1 MPIHIVNRYRLH
13 STSTWPPSPLGTRPG
28 NGFRSL
34 LQHTVVLEEE
44 NGVGVLLQPGEGQQ
58 GVVVLQ
64 GSLAEGEGSHGDGE
78 DVRQGVV
85 FAQELQDGR
94 RETYDKEGGEEQ
106 RERRV
111 CYKSR
116 HI

>member
-13 STSTWPPSPLGTRPG
+13 STSTWPPSPLGT
-28 NGFRSL
+28 NEFRSL
-34 LQHTVVLEEE
+34 LQHTVVPEEE

-94 RETYDKEGGEEQ
+94 GETYDKEGGRN
-106 RERRV
+106 REREESV
-111 CYKSR
+111 IKVDTYEV
-116 HI
+116 